1 MRGLNKVML
10 IGNIGRDPEIQYVE
24 AGVAVVKFPLATTET
39 YKDRNGVL
47 VSQTEWHNIVLW
59 RGLAELAGKHLH
71 KGSLIY
77 IEGRIKTR
85 NWEDKDK
92 NKRSSTEITGDNF
105 VMLDKRKEQNDTPA
119 EVASVADTP
128 FEAGNTEKDNMPF

>member
-1 MRGLNKVML
+1 M
-10 IGNIGRDPEIQYVE
+10 
-24 AGVAVVKFPLATTET
+24 
-39 YKDRNGVL
+39 
-47 VSQTEWHNIVLW
+47 LW
-59 RGLAELAGKHLH
+59 RGLAELASKHLH

-105 VMLDKRKEQNDTPA
+105 VMLDKRKEQNETPP
-119 EVASVADTP
+119 EVASVADIP

>member
-24 AGVAVVKFPLATTET
+24 ASVAVVKFPLATTET

-59 RGLAELAGKHLH
+59 RGLAELASKHLH

-105 VMLDKRKEQNDTPA
+105 VMLDKRKEQNETPP
-119 EVASVADTP
+119 EVASVADIP